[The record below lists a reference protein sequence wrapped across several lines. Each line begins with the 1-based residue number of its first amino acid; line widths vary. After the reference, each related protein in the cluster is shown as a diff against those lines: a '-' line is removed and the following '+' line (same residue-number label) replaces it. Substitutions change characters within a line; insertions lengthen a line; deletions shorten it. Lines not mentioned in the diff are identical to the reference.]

1 MAQYTFSFLRSEY
14 DRIPIQLKKELDAI
28 LETSEADE
36 ATKKLVGDVCKAMER
51 AVYDLSRYGQDQLR
65 IW

>member
-14 DRIPIQLKKELDAI
+14 DRIPYQLKKDLDEA
-28 LETSEADE
+28 LNTSKADE
-36 ATKKLVGDVCKAMER
+36 ETKALVAAVCAAVQKAVEDISK
-51 AVYDLSRYGQDQLR
+51 YSQDQLR